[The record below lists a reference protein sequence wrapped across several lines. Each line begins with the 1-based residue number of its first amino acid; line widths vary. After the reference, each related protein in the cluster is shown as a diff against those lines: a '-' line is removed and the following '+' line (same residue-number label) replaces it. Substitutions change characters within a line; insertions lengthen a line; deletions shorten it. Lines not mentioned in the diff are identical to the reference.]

1 MGVEMLVW
9 EEGYKIG
16 HPAMDSEHLVLF
28 ALLNQLDINI
38 NHDMA
43 ESCVTDILSALSSY
57 IDFHF
62 SHEEG
67 VMRKANYPGLTEH
80 IATHRVFVNELELLS
95 QVNGTCDP
103 QKCAL
108 KVRGFVLD
116 WLLTHILEIDV
127 DYSRFIAAQATA

>member
-1 MGVEMLVW
+1 MFVW

-16 HPAMDSEHLVLF
+16 HPAMDSQHLVLF

-43 ESCVTDILSALSSY
+43 ESCITDVLSALASY
-57 IDFHF
+57 IEFHF
-62 SHEEG
+62 RHEENL
-67 VMRKANYPGLTEH
+67 MRKVEYPGLEDH
-80 IATHRVFVNELELLS
+80 MATHRVFVHELEVLS

-103 QKCAL
+103 HKCAL

-116 WLLTHILEIDV
+116 WLLNHILEVDA
-127 DYSRFIAAQATA
+127 DYSRHIAAQAAL